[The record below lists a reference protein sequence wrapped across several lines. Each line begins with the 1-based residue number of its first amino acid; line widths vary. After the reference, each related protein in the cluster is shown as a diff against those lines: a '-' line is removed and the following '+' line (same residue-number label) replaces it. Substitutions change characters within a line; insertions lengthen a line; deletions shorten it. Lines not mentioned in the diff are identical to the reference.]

1 MDNLFYSVRLSLTCY
16 LTLTHDLLF
25 FYFFLHFKKL
35 KLIYAT
41 LKLVLIFYITFI
53 FKIRLQF
60 AYKMN
65 HVTQYDSSIFWNNS
79 AFNNWTPDPYL
90 ESIDAKLETICAD
103 MELALN
109 GYEDDIIRTN
119 FDDDDFV
126 DWFTQITPDPYL
138 EDIDR
143 KLERICALIE
153 KQINGDTITDER
165 PYFDEC

>member
-1 MDNLFYSVRLSLTCY
+1 
-16 LTLTHDLLF
+16 
-25 FYFFLHFKKL
+25 
-35 KLIYAT
+35 
-41 LKLVLIFYITFI
+41 
-53 FKIRLQF
+53 
-60 AYKMN
+60 MN
-65 HVTQYDSSIFWNNS
+65 HVTQYDFTIFWNNS

-109 GYEDDIIRTN
+109 GHDN

-143 KLERICALIE
+143 KLEDICALIE
-153 KQINGDTITDER
+153 NQINGDTITDER
-165 PYFDEC
+165 PHFDEY